1 MSESIPTPADRPQS
15 ARFTRPV
22 IEWGIWIAISAWIY
36 SQTGYFDTE
45 IPEYAFGATG
55 WPRTLCLAMA
65 LGATG
70 QLIYQITEIRR
81 GGSPTEP
88 AITRVRQNL
97 RQSLW
102 SSAKRLPIFVFP
114 LVYLYFVPTIG
125 FYLATPFFIIGLLLI
140 LEVRSPIAILSVTSV
155 VYGLVLLLFTRLFYV
170 ALPTGRVAPFYDINI
185 AIIGIARS
193 GM

>member
-1 MSESIPTPADRPQS
+1 MSGTVPASADRSQS
-15 ARFTRPV
+15 ARFVRPV
-22 IEWGIWIAISAWIY
+22 VEWAIWIAISAWIY

-70 QLIYQITEIRR
+70 QLIYQIAEIRR
-81 GGSPTEP
+81 HGGQTEEF
-88 AITRVRQNL
+88 RVPVERV
-97 RQSLW
+97 SLW
-102 SSAKRLPIFVFP
+102 DRAKRLPIFLFP
-114 LVYLYFVPTIG
+114 LLYLYLVPSIG
-125 FYLATPFFIIGLLLI
+125 FYVATPFFIIGLLLI
-140 LEVRSPIAILSVTSV
+140 LEVRSPIALLTVTAV
-155 VYGLVLLLFTRLFYV
+155 VYGLVLLLFTRLFFV

-185 AIIGIARS
+185 AIIGIARY